1 MSMDCSRCSFRCS
14 AELPLVKHVFEAHFA
29 DPNFTYCCPVQG
41 CPHVFKLGSTYSS
54 FLSHANRKHGDW
66 RDQLSSRVST
76 VASTTGPLETNP
88 VSGNMDDGTFS
99 GNMLD
104 TDNSEMECC
113 PVSGPSPVSRSAA
126 QFLLTLKERY
136 RLTQTAVDFAVGSVN
151 QLVSHVYQELE
162 VCVRKELQENDIAI
176 PPTLGDC
183 FTPMNLFCGL
193 ESEYQ
198 QAKYYREHFGLVEP
212 VSIELGSSYSYQ
224 KSGTT
229 TRLIEKKDT
238 FQYIPL
244 IDNLRCIMQNKEIC
258 TELMKPHA
266 RDDEYLSDFCDG
278 TLFKGHSLFKEDPT
292 ALQIIAYFDEV
303 EICNPL
309 GSYRGVHKLALFY
322 FVLGNLHPKLRSTLK
337 SIQLIA
343 AVTYPNLQQ
352 YGFEKVLQPFI
363 KDANTLSNG
372 VHMNINGEEK
382 LVRGAVFV
390 MLADTLA
397 AHAIG
402 GFKVGVGFSYR
413 KCRDCLATA
422 ASMCSKFRHK
432 DFLPRTAENYDYHC
446 SLLDGPLAGEDS
458 VTYGL
463 NYRSSLNDLNYF
475 HVANT
480 QLPQDIMHVLLE
492 GVVPYELR
500 LMLMA
505 FTSLKKYFTI
515 DLLNER
521 IRCHT
526 YTQEEIR
533 DKPSQ
538 IPNLTSS
545 STSLRQ
551 SGMFL

>member
-1 MSMDCSRCSFRCS
+1 
-14 AELPLVKHVFEAHFA
+14 
-29 DPNFTYCCPVQG
+29 
-41 CPHVFKLGSTYSS
+41 
-54 FLSHANRKHGDW
+54 
-66 RDQLSSRVST
+66 
-76 VASTTGPLETNP
+76 
-88 VSGNMDDGTFS
+88 
-99 GNMLD
+99 
-104 TDNSEMECC
+104 
-113 PVSGPSPVSRSAA
+113 
-126 QFLLTLKERY
+126 
-136 RLTQTAVDFAVGSVN
+136 
-151 QLVSHVYQELE
+151 
-162 VCVRKELQENDIAI
+162 
-176 PPTLGDC
+176 
-183 FTPMNLFCGL
+183 
-193 ESEYQ
+193 
-198 QAKYYREHFGLVEP
+198 
-212 VSIELGSSYSYQ
+212 
-224 KSGTT
+224 
-229 TRLIEKKDT
+229 
-238 FQYIPL
+238 
-244 IDNLRCIMQNKEIC
+244 
-258 TELMKPHA
+258 
-266 RDDEYLSDFCDG
+266 
-278 TLFKGHSLFKEDPT
+278 
-292 ALQIIAYFDEV
+292 
-303 EICNPL
+303 
-309 GSYRGVHKLALFY
+309 
-322 FVLGNLHPKLRSTLK
+322 
-337 SIQLIA
+337 
-343 AVTYPNLQQ
+343 
-352 YGFEKVLQPFI
+352 
-363 KDANTLSNG
+363 
-372 VHMNINGEEK
+372 MNINGEEK

-422 ASMCSKFRHK
+422 ASMCSKVSCTVLLYLYAHNSAAFSLPSPAFLIQFRHK